1 MRRGEHL
8 LVEPEDERELEHA
21 ARHLE
26 ILELDWIW
34 QQVDPAWGGSAQ
46 RTVEGEHP
54 DEGGTQS
61 SSEVVIRGNQ
71 RSVKLSRAPD
81 EGGTKSS

>member
-1 MRRGEHL
+1 MRRAEHL

-26 ILELDWIW
+26 MLELDWIW

-54 DEGGTQS
+54 DGGDNQS
-61 SSEVVIRGNQ
+61 S
-71 RSVKLSRAPD
+71 
-81 EGGTKSS
+81 